1 MVRAIEIGVAQAA
14 EIAKPSA
21 MEHTG
26 GFAFVPQDRAVS
38 PTQHRQ
44 GYQPDEESIAPA
56 RSPSSRFFE
65 QKQQSRL
72 TVRLMTRSG

>member
-44 GYQPDEESIAPA
+44 GYRATA
-56 RSPSSRFFE
+56 RRGKHSAGAVTIKPLF
-65 QKQQSRL
+65 
-72 TVRLMTRSG
+72 